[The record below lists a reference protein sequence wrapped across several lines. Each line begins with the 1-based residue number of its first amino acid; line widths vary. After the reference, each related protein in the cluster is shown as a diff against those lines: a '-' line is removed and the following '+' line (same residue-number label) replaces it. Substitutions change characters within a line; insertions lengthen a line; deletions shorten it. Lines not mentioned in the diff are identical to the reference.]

1 MAQIRNQS
9 PESKYIKRIN
19 EQLADVNRLLT
30 KEAPGVEDNPLI
42 AKWSRAIRESGLE
55 FTVDP
60 YEKDAKTPGRYRIKN
75 TAKNRANISNLEKL
89 LKEYKARTAGE
100 YRANIKK
107 ELEEEAKKTAKRFYK
122 DDTKENEKKRK
133 KLEKHLVS
141 KEKLQKRI
149 KAHLQAYEIQNMLDY
164 IYQYEGN
171 KDFGDIL
178 SKLSTN
184 KAYSERD
191 TRRVFNEFG
200 RIRQH
205 YIDLM
210 YNNVKSK
217 HDEEAKTDLQAI
229 LSDVTLGEAFPDEGA
244 QTSGALG
251 KNQKRN
257 NKKRR

>member
-1 MAQIRNQS
+1 MPQFFNQS

-30 KEAPGVEDNPLI
+30 KEAPGIEDNPLI

-55 FTVDP
+55 FSK
-60 YEKDAKTPGRYRIKN
+60 EGGRYKIRN
-75 TAKNRANISNLEKL
+75 TAENRKKVSELEKA
-89 LKEYKARTAGE
+89 LKKYKPQTAGE

-122 DDTKENEKKRK
+122 GDTKEAEKKRK

-141 KEKLQKRI
+141 KEKIQERI
-149 KAHLQAYEIQNMLDY
+149 KAHLQEYEIQNMLNY

-171 KDFGDIL
+171 KDFGRVLGNISADK
-178 SKLSTN
+178 SPN
-184 KAYSERD
+184 DRD

-210 YNNVKSK
+210 YNKVKSEQ
-217 HDEEAKTDLQAI
+217 EEAKSDLQAI
-229 LSDVTLGEAFPDEGA
+229 LEDMSLGEAFPDEGA

-251 KNQKRN
+251 KNRKHS
-257 NKKRR
+257 NKKRL

>member
-1 MAQIRNQS
+1 MPQLFNQS

-42 AKWSRAIRESGLE
+42 AKWSRAIRESGLS

-60 YEKDAKTPGRYRIKN
+60 YEKDAKTPGRYRIRN
-75 TAKNRANISNLEKL
+75 TAENRANISKLEKL
-89 LKEYKARTAGE
+89 LKEYKAQTAGE

-107 ELEEEAKKTAKRFYK
+107 ELEDEAKKTAKRFYK

-141 KEKLQKRI
+141 KEKIQKRI

-178 SKLSTN
+178 SKLSTG
-184 KAYSERD
+184 KAYSDRD
-191 TRRVFNEFG
+191 ARRVFNEFG

-210 YNNVKSK
+210 FNNVKSK
-217 HDEEAKTDLQAI
+217 HEEKAKADLQAI
-229 LSDVTLGEAFPDEGA
+229 LSDMTLGEAFPDEGA
-244 QTSGALG
+244 QTSGAMG
-251 KNQKRN
+251 KTQKHN